1 MPHESS
7 YAAKHALGVVA
18 GAAIPAA
25 VIGSLA
31 LAPAVQAAPVPLT
44 LSPNSLSPKSVSPE
58 TVKIAEDHIKAHLL
72 ASRVSTM
79 GLPAKRSIKEIK
91 VEPGS
96 SLWSIAREYDT
107 SVSELKKLNNLK
119 NDVIIAGKTLKVPGS
134 ASSSQ
139 EKSKSQSTRSSSYTV
154 KNGDTLGAIAAK
166 HNMSLSSL
174 LSKNDISA
182 SSLIFPGDKLTVS
195 GSSKS
200 SSPKSESKN
209 QNSGSSSS
217 AYTVKSGDTLGG
229 IAAKHNMSL
238 SALLSKNNISA
249 SKPIFPGDKLT
260 VSGSSKSSSPK
271 SESKNQNSG
280 SSSSAYTV
288 KSGDTLGGIA
298 AKHNMS
304 LSALLS
310 KNNISAS
317 KPIFPGDKLTVS
329 GSSKSS
335 SPKSESKNQN
345 SGSSSSTYT
354 VKSGD
359 TLGGIAVKHNMS
371 LSALLS
377 KNNISAGK
385 HIFPGDKLIV
395 SGGSS
400 SSKNSE
406 KKSEPKKSGNATY
419 TVKSGDTLGG
429 IAGQHNMKLSALLN
443 LNPQVSTQSP
453 LKIGEKLKVSGSSV
467 QPNGNVEKKE
477 DRKIGNTFEGR
488 TYPDATVN
496 DANQNKNYLDSVS
509 VPSRDEMK
517 AMIRST
523 ANSMG
528 VDPALAMAHAMQ
540 ESGFNMRAVS
550 PANALGAMQV
560 IPSTGEWMSSRLG
573 RDLNLLKPQDNV
585 AAGVATIRFNLD
597 NTDSLDDAIA
607 SYYQGLGGVRK
618 YGMFEDTKRYVA
630 SVKSLMK
637 QYS

>member
-31 LAPAVQAAPVPLT
+31 LAPAVQAAPVPLP

-58 TVKIAEDHIKAHLL
+58 TVKIAEDQIKAHLL

-79 GLPAKRSIKEIK
+79 GLPAKRSVKEIK

-96 SLWSIAREYDT
+96 SLWSIAKEYDT

-119 NDVIIAGKTLKVPGS
+119 NDVIVAGKTLKVPGS

-200 SSPKSESKN
+200 SEPKNESKNQNSGSSSSAYTVKSGDTLGGIAAKHNMSLSALLSKNNVSASKPIFPGDKLTVSGSSKSSEPKSESKN

-249 SKPIFPGDKLT
+249 
-260 VSGSSKSSSPK
+260 
-271 SESKNQNSG
+271 
-280 SSSSAYTV
+280 
-288 KSGDTLGGIA
+288 
-298 AKHNMS
+298 
-304 LSALLS
+304 
-310 KNNISAS
+310 
-317 KPIFPGDKLTVS
+317 
-329 GSSKSS
+329 
-335 SPKSESKNQN
+335 
-345 SGSSSSTYT
+345 
-354 VKSGD
+354 
-359 TLGGIAVKHNMS
+359 
-371 LSALLS
+371 
-377 KNNISAGK
+377 GK
-385 HIFPGDKLIV
+385 HIFPGDKLVV

-400 SSKNSE
+400 SSNNSE
-406 KKSEPKKSGNATY
+406 KKSEPKKSGNAAY

-467 QPNGNVEKKE
+467 QPNGNIEKKE

-585 AAGVATIRFNLD
+585 TAGVATIRFNLD